1 MALKISVN
9 KNKCIGCGA
18 CATTAP
24 NTFELDDEGK
34 SRVKNPAGDGEHS
47 ILDAAKDCP
56 VGAITVKDE
65 KGKRL
70 FPET

>member
-1 MALKISVN
+1 MALKISVD
-9 KNKCIGCGA
+9 KNKCIGCGT

-24 NTFELDDEGK
+24 NTFELDEGGK
-34 SRVKNPAGDGEHS
+34 SKVKNPDGDEQKT
-47 ILDAAKDCP
+47 ILEAAKGCP
-56 VGAITVKDE
+56 VGAIIVKDE